1 MRVLGWSRK
10 VATRQL
16 KEEVAVDEGIEVG
29 EFVMTFFDLFFL
41 LFHDLETC
49 RRCNLISTQ

>member
-1 MRVLGWSRK
+1 MLGWSRE

-16 KEEVAVDEGIEVG
+16 KEEVAVDEDIEVG
-29 EFVMTFFDLFFL
+29 EFVMTFFDLSFL

-49 RRCNLISTQ
+49 RRYDLISTQ